1 MHRSLSLENDF
12 TVAAVAPSLD
22 TTPVFA
28 RIRVRRVAAGRVG
41 TQNFVQQRPGERD
54 SAHDSPEYS
63 WEGCRQQG
71 AAVVVA
77 AGVGGGSVAG
87 MKMMAW
93 LALKIEMPV

>member
-1 MHRSLSLENDF
+1 M
-12 TVAAVAPSLD
+12 V
-22 TTPVFA
+22 
-28 RIRVRRVAAGRVG
+28 AGRVG